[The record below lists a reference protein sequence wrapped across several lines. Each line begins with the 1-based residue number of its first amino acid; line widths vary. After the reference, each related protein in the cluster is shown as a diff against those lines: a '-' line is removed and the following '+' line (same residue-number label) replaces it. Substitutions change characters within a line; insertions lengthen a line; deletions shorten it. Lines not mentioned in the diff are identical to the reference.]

1 MSNIVATTAA
11 AMAALTTSL
20 VNLATPPRGQFT
32 PDLTDRELLAWS
44 ALVCVGEEQGGVI
57 HALDLVGC
65 ASLFSLSKAETFII
79 ANVLRNTLLSLEAQS

>member
-1 MSNIVATTAA
+1 MSIVARNAVTLAVLVQAA
-11 AMAALTTSL
+11 IIDL
-20 VNLATPPRGQFT
+20 TPPRGQFT